1 MDEFTLEPTHYV
13 LHFDELPAKGLEVT
27 VRAGTVRERLAF
39 DAMRFADVAD
49 IAAVNAKEEKILLEL
64 ATRLVDWNLKEPPS
78 IDALM
83 DLEDP
88 VITQIVKAWIAAIT
102 DGGDE
107 LGKDSTP
114 GPDPREASLPMESL
128 SASPSS

>member
-39 DAMRFADVAD
+39 DAMRFAAAASVVA
-49 IAAVNAKEEKILLEL
+49 VQAKEKGVLQEL
-64 ATRLVDWNLKEPPS
+64 AKRLVDWNLKEPPS
-78 IDALM
+78 ADALM

-88 VITQIVKAWIAAIT
+88 VIVQLVTAWISAIT
-102 DGGDE
+102 DGGAE
-107 LGKDSTP
+107 LGKGSTP

>member
-1 MDEFTLEPTHYV
+1 MAEFTLEPTHYV
-13 LHFDELPAKGLEVT
+13 LHFDDLPAKGLEVT

-39 DAMRFADVAD
+39 DAMRFAEVADVA
-49 IAAVNAKEEKILLEL
+49 AVQAKEKEILKEL
-64 ATRLVDWNLKEPPS
+64 ARRMVDWNLKAAS
-78 IDALM
+78 TLDALM

-88 VITQIVKAWIAAIT
+88 VAVQIVEAWIAAIT
-102 DGGDE
+102 NGGDE

-128 SASPSS
+128 SPNPSS